1 MVWNRGL
8 QSGNR
13 DRWYKLQ
20 ITMIQLNVVIQID
33 PSVECRTKQVER
45 VSYTFYCFFLQVL

>member
-1 MVWNRGL
+1 MVWNQGL
-8 QSGNR
+8 QSGNC

-33 PSVECRTKQVER
+33 PGVEYRTKQVER